1 MFIIHLLRSYSTR
14 TIIFDVLIFYYQVR
28 TKALVGRSTGIDYE
42 RQKSHM
48 IIVGTEEGRGSFLSS
63 RSGVRRSLDFSDDIT
78 VCQIDITV
86 TDENDIAPSFIRAP
100 LGNTITV

>member
-1 MFIIHLLRSYSTR
+1 ML
-14 TIIFDVLIFYYQVR
+14 
-28 TKALVGRSTGIDYE
+28 
-42 RQKSHM
+42 
-48 IIVGTEEGRGSFLSS
+48 IVGTDEGRGSFLSS

-100 LGNTITV
+100 LGNTITVRVDF